1 MTIGR
6 KFQISLGDT
15 PYYHCIARCV
25 RRAFLC
31 GKDAYSGRNFNHR
44 RAWLVD
50 RLKQQ
55 ALIFGIDICA
65 YAIMNNHYH
74 VVLRVDRDRVRQWTD
89 AQVLTRWTQLFRGP
103 LLVRRQLEGEQ
114 LNTAECQTVT
124 EIARVWRGRLYDVSW
139 FMRCLN
145 EHIARR
151 ANAEDECTGRFWEGR
166 FKSQALLDQPAL
178 LSCMAYVD
186 LNPVRAGITTNLTN
200 AEFTSISERL
210 RAASLASPGA
220 QSAATPELLMPFAQG
235 RPESTAQACL
245 PGSLE
250 GYVALVEGT
259 GRCIRSDNQGI
270 LPEGARSALAR
281 LCLSGEAW
289 LGLTLEIGASA
300 LQAVGGVARLR
311 HYSAASGR
319 RWLRGSRKLARLY
332 NMT

>member
-6 KFQISLGDT
+6 KFQISLDDT

-31 GKDAYSGRNFNHR
+31 GKDTYSGQDFNHR

-55 ALIFGIDICA
+55 ASIFSIDICA

-74 VVLRVDRDRVRQWTD
+74 VVLRIDRDRVRQWTD
-89 AQVLTRWTQLFRGP
+89 AEVLTRWTQLFRGP
-103 LLVRRQLEGEQ
+103 LLVRRQLEGGQ
-114 LNTAECQTVT
+114 LNEVERQTVI

-166 FKSQALLDQPAL
+166 FKSQALLDEAAL

-186 LNPVRAGITTNLTN
+186 LNPVRAGIAASLTD
-200 AEFTSISERL
+200 ADFTSVSERL
-210 RAASLASPGA
+210 RAASSASPGA
-220 QSAATPELLMPFAQG
+220 RSASTPEQLMPFAEG
-235 RPESTAQACL
+235 WPESTTHECL
-245 PGSLE
+245 PGLGSTR
-250 GYVALVEGT
+250 GSNDV
-259 GRCIRSDNQGI
+259 
-270 LPEGARSALAR
+270 
-281 LCLSGEAW
+281 LSG
-289 LGLTLEIGASA
+289 AS
-300 LQAVGGVARLR
+300 
-311 HYSAASGR
+311 
-319 RWLRGSRKLARLY
+319 
-332 NMT
+332 